1 MGYLN
6 RIENKNKLK
15 NIIHFNKNDNTMTDP
30 LHCFICLQNFRSKKY
45 THKFIGTGVET
56 TIKRDTL
63 QPSVP
68 LQEYAKR

>member
-1 MGYLN
+1 
-6 RIENKNKLK
+6 
-15 NIIHFNKNDNTMTDP
+15 MTDP
-30 LHCFICLQNFRSKKY
+30 RHCFICLQNFRSKKY

-63 QPSVP
+63 QPGVP